1 MRKIKVTEKYD
12 GKKLVNFI
20 LDNFKSLNQNVLYK
34 ALRKKDIRVNDIKI
48 NENVTIH
55 SGDIITI
62 YIVDNLLLGEEKQ
75 IDIIY
80 EDNNILVV
88 NKPIGMVIT
97 DDEKSTTNL
106 TKILQDKYNDKNI
119 KPCHR
124 LDLNTSGLVIYAKNK
139 EALDIMLEK
148 FKNKEIE
155 KHYKA
160 LVYGVPKKDHDILK
174 AYLFKDSKES
184 MVYIYDTFKKG
195 CQEIITEYYIISR
208 NIENNTSLL
217 DVTLHTGRTHQ
228 IRAHL
233 AHIGYPI
240 IGDGKYGIN
249 EINKKFNKKTQE
261 LQSYKLKFDFKTNSG
276 ILDYLNQKT
285 FEIK

>member
-20 LDNFKSLNQNVLYK
+20 LDNFKSLKQNVLYK

-233 AHIGYPI
+233 AHIGHPI

-276 ILDYLNQKT
+276 ILDYLNQKS
-285 FEIK
+285 FEI

>member
-1 MRKIKVTEKYD
+1 
-12 GKKLVNFI
+12 
-20 LDNFKSLNQNVLYK
+20 
-34 ALRKKDIRVNDIKI
+34 
-48 NENVTIH
+48 
-55 SGDIITI
+55 
-62 YIVDNLLLGEEKQ
+62 
-75 IDIIY
+75 
-80 EDNNILVV
+80 
-88 NKPIGMVIT
+88 
-97 DDEKSTTNL
+97 
-106 TKILQDKYNDKNI
+106 
-119 KPCHR
+119 
-124 LDLNTSGLVIYAKNK
+124 
-139 EALDIMLEK
+139 
-148 FKNKEIE
+148 
-155 KHYKA
+155 
-160 LVYGVPKKDHDILK
+160 VPKKDHDILK

-233 AHIGYPI
+233 AHIGHPI